1 MKAFLTLILSTLCF
15 VIFPAGVQSE
25 VVIYDM
31 VVPVGKEV
39 MLKAKV
45 RGKLFSK
52 GGVIVEFFVN
62 SKSVGKGLSGGD
74 GLAFKQFAQPVTGL
88 YQIKAKSNSDEGRG
102 LLLSLKKGSGIVF
115 IDVEGSLIEKFSY
128 KPKQGSYKVIKLI
141 QKKFPVVF
149 LHTTGFLN
157 LRSIK
162 EWLKKNEFPEL
173 PVIPWE
179 QGSAF
184 SNLHDEGFKIKAVIG
199 SPDVIGSAKEYKPL
213 AFSFEQTEDA
223 VEVRDWEEIRKKLK

>member
-1 MKAFLTLILSTLCF
+1 MMAFLTLILSTLCF

-25 VVIYDM
+25 VVMYDM

-39 MLKAKV
+39 MLKAEVK
-45 RGKLFSK
+45 GKLFSK

-62 SKSVGKGLSGGD
+62 GKPIGKGLSGGD
-74 GLAFKQFAQPVTGL
+74 GLAFKQFAPPVTGL
-88 YQIKAKSNSDEGRG
+88 YQIKAKSGTDEGRG
-102 LLLSLKKGSGIVF
+102 LLLSLKKGSRIVF
-115 IDVEGSLIEKFSY
+115 IDVEGSLIEKFSD
-128 KPKQGSYKVIKLI
+128 KPKQGSYKVIKII

-173 PVIPWE
+173 PVIPWKL
-179 QGSAF
+179 GSAF
-184 SNLHDEGFKIKAVIG
+184 SDLHDEGFKIKAVVG

-213 AFSFEQTEDA
+213 AFSFEETEDA
-223 VEVRDWEEIRKKLK
+223 GEVRDWEEIRRKLK

>member
-1 MKAFLTLILSTLCF
+1 MRVVSLFISIFLFF
-15 VIFPAGVQSE
+15 VFPANALSDIIVH
-25 VVIYDM
+25 DM

-45 RGKLFSK
+45 KGKLFSK

-62 SKSVGKGLSGGD
+62 SKPIGKGLSGGD

-88 YQIKAKSNSDEGRG
+88 YQIKAKSGTDEGRG
-102 LLLSLKKGSGIVF
+102 LLFSLKKGSRIVF
-115 IDVEGSLIEKFSY
+115 VDVEGSLIEKFSY

-173 PVIPWE
+173 PVIPWK

-184 SNLHDEGFKIKAVIG
+184 SDLHDEGFKIKAVIG

-213 AFSFEQTEDA
+213 AFSFEETEDTG
-223 VEVRDWEEIRKKLK
+223 EVRDWEEIGKKLK